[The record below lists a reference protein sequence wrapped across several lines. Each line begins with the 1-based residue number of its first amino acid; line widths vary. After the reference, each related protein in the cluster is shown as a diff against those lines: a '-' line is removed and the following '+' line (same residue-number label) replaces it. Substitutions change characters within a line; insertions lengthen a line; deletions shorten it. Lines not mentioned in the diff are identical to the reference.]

1 LFSILGWSNICNFI
15 ELVSWQVYIFDK
27 FYGLLWYHWYSSWMT
42 KTKITIRVL
51 GREAPNARW
60 CFFIITLLVMTIAE
74 NLSYNWICIT
84 LHTKDM
90 ANQMILTV
98 QYVNLF
104 RWVQIKRKR
113 DWERGR
119 HKERDRD
126 RGREREGEWKHAKQL

>member
-1 LFSILGWSNICNFI
+1 
-15 ELVSWQVYIFDK
+15 
-27 FYGLLWYHWYSSWMT
+27 
-42 KTKITIRVL
+42 
-51 GREAPNARW
+51 
-60 CFFIITLLVMTIAE
+60 MTIAE